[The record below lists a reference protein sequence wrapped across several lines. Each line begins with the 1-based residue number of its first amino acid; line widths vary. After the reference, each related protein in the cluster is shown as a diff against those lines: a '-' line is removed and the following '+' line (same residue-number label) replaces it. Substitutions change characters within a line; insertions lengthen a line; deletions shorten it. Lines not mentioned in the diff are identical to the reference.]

1 MATAASQTSYQLQTV
16 SRALETMRLLEGAGS
31 PLSQTEIA
39 TALGEPVPV
48 VFRILHT
55 LEGHGFVNRRPDKRY
70 SPRGGAEPDGLGL
83 PLDILK
89 LLATAGPRGVRSSEL
104 AARLRVERARIDEAL
119 AALAER
125 KLASISEQGVW
136 TPGFGLL
143 ELARP
148 LLRGSLRTAIRPL
161 MERLRDESGETATLF
176 VTSGRQQVVVDI
188 AASRE
193 PLRYELEIGRA
204 FDLASGAAGKAA
216 LAAMDDLKIQQV
228 LAEAAMPADE
238 QRRMMGQI
246 ATVRAKGYAMSTG
259 ERIEGASA
267 VAAVIRDESGRAR
280 GGMGLMMPAFR
291 NPPDRLQHLGKVI
304 VNQLS
309 KLRLPEDMASSE
321 HNGDGL

>member
-1 MATAASQTSYQLQTV
+1 MATASSQTSYQLQTV

-39 TALGEPVPV
+39 AALGEPVPV

-70 SPRGGAEPDGLGL
+70 SPRGAAEPDGLGL

-89 LLATAGPRGVRSSEL
+89 LLAAAGPGGARSPEL
-104 AARLRVERARIDEAL
+104 AARLHVEQAQIDEAL
-119 AALAER
+119 TALAAR
-125 KLASISEQGVW
+125 KLASVSEQGGW

-143 ELARP
+143 ELVRP
-148 LLRGSLRTAIRPL
+148 LLRGSLRTAVRPL

-216 LAAMDDLKIQQV
+216 LSALDDAQIREALD
-228 LAEAAMPADE
+228 EAAMPADE

-246 ATVRAKGYAMSTG
+246 ATVRARGYATSTG

-267 VAAVIRDESGRAR
+267 VAAVIRDEGGRAR
-280 GGMGLMMPAFR
+280 GVMGLMMPAFR

-309 KLRLPEDMASSE
+309 KLRLPEDTGSSAQI
-321 HNGDGL
+321 GDSI

>member
-1 MATAASQTSYQLQTV
+1 
-16 SRALETMRLLEGAGS
+16 MRLLEGAGA
-31 PLSQTEIA
+31 PLTQTEIA
-39 TALGEPVPV
+39 EALGEPVPV

-55 LEGHGFVNRRPDKRY
+55 LEGHGFVNRRADKKY
-70 SPRGGAEPDGLGL
+70 MPRGTAEPDGLGL

-89 LLATAGPRGVRSSEL
+89 LLAGAPGGLGAEDLT
-104 AARLRVERARIDEAL
+104 ARLGADTVKVEEAL
-119 AALAER
+119 AALAAR
-125 KLASISEQGVW
+125 QLASGSDGVW

-148 LLRGSLRTAIRPL
+148 LLRGSLRTTVRPL

-204 FDLASGAAGKAA
+204 FDLTRGAAGRAA
-216 LAAMDDLKIQQV
+216 LAAMDDSKVRDV
-228 LAEAAMPADE
+228 LDEAAMPADE
-238 QRRMMGQI
+238 QDRVMRLI
-246 ATVRAKGYAMSTG
+246 ATVRANGYATSTG

-267 VAAVIRDESGRAR
+267 VAAVIRDEGGRAV
-280 GGMGLMMPAFR
+280 GVMGLMMPAFR

-304 VNQLS
+304 VNQLG
-309 KLRLPEDMASSE
+309 KLRLPEDMASGEQS
-321 HNGDGL
+321 GDSI